1 MEGKGKYTGM
11 SKIDAKIRL
20 EYSDETLILRGN
32 FFSKCSKNFSIG
44 LMIMFKVCRRCLQRF
59 SLRCKKNYERTIRT
73 SKYIQKK
80 ADPPPN
86 PPQVQSER
94 LEFVVPTSLSSDD
107 TSRVPQESFI
117 MQHAS
122 VSYNPICSHA
132 NICHNQLS
140 NSKRCVTILH

>member
-80 ADPPPN
+80 LTPPN
-86 PPQVQSER
+86 PPQGGGGQQLQRNFNSIWR
-94 LEFVVPTSLSSDD
+94 DLSTGLRTSL
-107 TSRVPQESFI
+107 
-117 MQHAS
+117 
-122 VSYNPICSHA
+122 
-132 NICHNQLS
+132 
-140 NSKRCVTILH
+140 